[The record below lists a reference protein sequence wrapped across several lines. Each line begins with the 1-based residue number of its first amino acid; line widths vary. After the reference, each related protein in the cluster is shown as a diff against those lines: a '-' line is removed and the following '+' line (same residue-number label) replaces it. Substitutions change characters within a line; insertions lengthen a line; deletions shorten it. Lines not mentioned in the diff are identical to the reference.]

1 MMIIAEGECDMAAN
15 LLQTEPLAAAAPAV
29 PLFHPQDPYVRFLRE
44 HRHRRFYLKPWG
56 GNSGDVLI
64 WLGTEELLKDLHVHR
79 TIDPREADFLLI
91 PGGNQTMWHGNVQ
104 VWNDAWS
111 RWPDK
116 PLVVG
121 PMTAWLGYT
130 RWDQEVRDRGSRVQ
144 AIFAR
149 DPASYAV
156 LQTCGF
162 PESLTTGL
170 SHDPA
175 LYLRDSELIHLHK
188 KAATSEFVLA
198 AFRDDFEG
206 TKDLRARL
214 GRWVRLVPERVQRKI
229 DCHGRRTSC
238 RNKLA
243 RMALRTRS
251 TKPLRICDVSRLP
264 FPYFLETIRSAQEVH
279 TDRLHVMLLAAML
292 GKPTYAYPTA
302 FRKLERLYEHSVKD
316 WAHVEFVS
324 NR

>member
-1 MMIIAEGECDMAAN
+1 MRAS
-15 LLQTEPLAAAAPAV
+15 LVQTHPLAAHTSAA
-29 PLFHPQDPYVRFLRE
+29 PLFHHNDPYVRFLRN
-44 HRHRRFYLKPWG
+44 HRNCAVYMKPWS

-64 WLGTEELLKDLHVHR
+64 WLGTEQLLEDLYVHR
-79 TIDPREADFLLI
+79 TVEPREADFILI
-91 PGGNQTMWHGNVQ
+91 PGGNQTMWQGNIE
-104 VWNDAWS
+104 VWQDAWS

-116 PLVVG
+116 PFVVG
-121 PMTAWLGYT
+121 PITAWLGYT
-130 RWDQEVRDRGSRVQ
+130 KWDREVRDRGPHVQ

-149 DPASYAV
+149 DPASYTV
-156 LQTCGF
+156 LQTCRLPQG
-162 PESLTTGL
+162 LTTGL

-175 LYLRDSELIHLHK
+175 LYLRDSELIRLHK
-188 KAATSEFVLA
+188 KAATNEFVLA

-214 GRWVRLVPERVQRKI
+214 GRWVRLVPACVQREI
-229 DCHGRRTSC
+229 EYHGRRIHC

-251 TKPLRICDVSRLP
+251 TKPLRVCDVSRLP
-264 FPYFLETIRSAQEVH
+264 FPYFVETIRSAAEVH

-302 FRKLERLYEHSVKD
+302 FRKLEAVYEHSVKE
-316 WAHVEFVS
+316 WAHVEFVGQV
-324 NR
+324 